1 MRAAHVAILALLLS
15 VPLGPIEARAS
26 SIRDVDPR
34 PFESALGDSGLPH
47 FFEIEPGLA
56 RGGQPTE
63 QGLRLLRE
71 RGYRT
76 VVSFRR
82 NSNERRALEE
92 MGIRYVEIPIRAGLV
107 GSTAPT
113 MEEVARFLSIVS
125 DSSQRPVFIHC
136 RRGKDRTG
144 AMAAIYR
151 IQACGWTKDKA
162 IREMLTLG
170 FNRYYGNLMQFVRT
184 YAP

>member
-1 MRAAHVAILALLLS
+1 MTPTRAAILALLLS
-15 VPLGPIEARAS
+15 APLGPIEAGAT
-26 SIRDVDPR
+26 SIRDADPQ
-34 PFESALGDSGLPH
+34 PFETALGDSGLPH
-47 FFEIEPGLA
+47 FVEIEPGLA

-71 RGYRT
+71 GGFRT

-82 NSNERRALEE
+82 NSDERRALEE
-92 MGIRYVEIPIRAGLV
+92 MGMRYVEIPIRAGLF

-113 MEEVARFLSIVS
+113 RTEVARFLSVVS

-144 AMAAIYR
+144 AMSAIYR
-151 IQACGWTKDKA
+151 IQAGGWPKDKA
-162 IREMLTLG
+162 LREMLALG
-170 FNRYYGNLMQFVRT
+170 FNRYYGNLMQLVRT